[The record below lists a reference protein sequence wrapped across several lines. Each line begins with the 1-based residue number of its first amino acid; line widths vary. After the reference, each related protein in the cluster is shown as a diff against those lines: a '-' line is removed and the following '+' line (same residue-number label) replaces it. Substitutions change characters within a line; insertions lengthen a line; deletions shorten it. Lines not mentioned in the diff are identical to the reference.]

1 MILIIKKKKGTPM
14 SVING
19 TAYFASVTDP
29 NTNYEPVWSINVC
42 DLDKESMKTV
52 VEDNLILKPA
62 NEKHPT
68 DYVVIKQKVNKL
80 DGSGK
85 FNPPKV
91 IDAAKET
98 WDGSKIGNGSKV
110 TVLYTPRAWKYA
122 GNKGVTADLKTVQ
135 VLDLIPYVDTSGDDE
150 FKVVEG
156 GYVCP
161 PSDEKDA
168 FAS

>member
-1 MILIIKKKKGTPM
+1 
-14 SVING
+14 
-19 TAYFASVTDP
+19 
-29 NTNYEPVWSINVC
+29 
-42 DLDKESMKTV
+42 MKTV